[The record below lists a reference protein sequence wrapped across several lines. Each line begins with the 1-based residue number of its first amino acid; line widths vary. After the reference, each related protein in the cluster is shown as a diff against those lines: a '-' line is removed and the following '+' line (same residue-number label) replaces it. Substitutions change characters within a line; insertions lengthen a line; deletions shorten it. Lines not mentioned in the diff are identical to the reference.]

1 MGMTSEDIKFGT
13 LALNNMKLDEMI
25 QVDRSNGSNDANVKR
40 DTAANAEAATGLT
53 SPFITINAY
62 NVTNFLINFNLDLSG
77 FLPTIRFT
85 FSAGDPVFISVNY
98 PKDGDI
104 VSVYMK
110 SQGDLYKAFRMD
122 FRILTVSGD
131 VSSKYAESGSDP
143 EGTYFKF
150 IITAEC
156 NIPGLYSPKIKSFK
170 AMTSSDA
177 LLEVSQEL
185 NLGYST
191 NEKATDDKMTWIC
204 PNYSYYDFIQEV
216 AIRAYK
222 DDETSFYDCW
232 IDSYYN
238 LNFINLGTQFAFT
251 GDPKQEIVIIP
262 GNTKQGVNVD
272 ALVPGTS
279 KPSPA
284 TLPLVLTNGAGAGT
298 NPFMINGY
306 TLTSVSGSNT
316 NKMGYITT
324 IGFYDEGM
332 VADDPNTKYIKY
344 DMESQT
350 PEHVPEGGMLQK
362 GRARSND
369 YKEETR
375 REWLGVLN
383 TDPNGVDGVHKN
395 FYHAK
400 VQNLININD
409 VTKMTLEVELTGY
422 FPGIYRGQVI
432 PVVIYVFGASTRQ
445 QNTGDTPN
453 KSPNTNTAPTKDE
466 FLSGLYVI
474 TGMNVSWSQMSGGMT
489 QRLILSKRMWTANS
503 SGAIPKAFPISV
515 QSRQF

>member
-1 MGMTSEDIKFGT
+1 MTSEDIKFGT
-13 LALNNMKLDEMI
+13 LALNNIKLDEMI
-25 QVDRSNGSNDANVKR
+25 QVDRSNGSDNPEVKK
-40 DTAANAEAATGLT
+40 DMAANAEAATGLT

-62 NVTNFLINFNLDLSG
+62 NITNFLINFNLDLSG
-77 FLPTIRFT
+77 FLPTVRFT
-85 FSAGDPVFISVNY
+85 FSAGDPIFISVNY

-104 VSVYMK
+104 VSIYMK
-110 SQGDLYKAFRMD
+110 SQGDFYKPFRMD

-131 VSSKYAESGSDP
+131 VSSRYSESGSDP
-143 EGTYFKF
+143 NGTYFKF
-150 IITAEC
+150 VITAEC
-156 NIPGLYSPKIKSFK
+156 NVPGLYSPKIKSFK
-170 AMTSSDA
+170 TMTSSDA
-177 LLEVSQEL
+177 LLEVSQDL

-216 AIRAYK
+216 SIRAYK
-222 DDETSFYDCW
+222 DDEASFYDCW

-238 LNFINLGTQFAFT
+238 LNFVNLGTQFAFS
-251 GDPKQEIVIIP
+251 GDPKQEIMIIP
-262 GNTKQGVNVD
+262 GNTKQGVNLD
-272 ALVPGTS
+272 AAIPGTAKS
-279 KPSPA
+279 SPSP
-284 TLPLVLTNGAGAGT
+284 LPLVLTNGAGAGV

-306 TLTSVSGSNT
+306 TLTSRSGSNT
-316 NKMGYITT
+316 NRMGYITT
-324 IGFYDEGM
+324 IGFYDESLESK
-332 VADDPNTKYIKY
+332 DDPNKKYVKY
-344 DMESQT
+344 EIESQT
-350 PEHVPEGGMLQK
+350 ADHVPTGGILQK

-375 REWLGVLN
+375 REWMGVLN
-383 TDPNGVDGVHKN
+383 TDPQTGEGVHKN

-400 VQNLININD
+400 IQNLININD

-432 PVVIYVFGASTRQ
+432 PVVIYVFDGGARQ
-445 QNTGDTPN
+445 QNTGNMPN
-453 KSPNTNTAPTKDE
+453 KAPNTTQSPTKDE

-474 TGMNVSWSQMSGGMT
+474 TGMNVSWSSMSGGMS

-503 SGAIPKAFPISV
+503 SGAAPKAFPISI